1 MGIFKRYYHGFLRR
15 FIPKTFRFFEK
26 CDIHISRVEC
36 YDPIPDTRTLKDSLW
51 EKHTEMVGVDIN
63 LKEQFE
69 LLSQFSSKYAEEYNR
84 IPRTKTDIPY
94 QFYYYYNGGF
104 PPVDA
109 EILYCMI
116 RHYKPSKIIEIGSGN
131 TTYLSA
137 QAISEN
143 KKREGLECELI
154 AIEPYPNK
162 VLQKGFPGL
171 SRLIVKKVEDV
182 DLELFKSLKENDI
195 LFIDSTHVLRTGGD
209 VQYEYLEI
217 LPRLEKGVLV
227 QIHDIFTP
235 SEYPKINVKERFWF
249 WNEQYLLQAFLC
261 FNDVF
266 KVLWTSS
273 YMHLN
278 HPDKLENA
286 FASYREQK
294 EKQWPASVWLRRV
307 K

>member
-1 MGIFKRYYHGFLRR
+1 L
-15 FIPKTFRFFEK
+15 
-26 CDIHISRVEC
+26 
-36 YDPIPDTRTLKDSLW
+36 
-51 EKHTEMVGVDIN
+51 
-63 LKEQFE
+63 
-69 LLSQFSSKYAEEYNR
+69 
-84 IPRTKTDIPY
+84 
-94 QFYYYYNGGF
+94 
-104 PPVDA
+104 
-109 EILYCMI
+109 
-116 RHYKPSKIIEIGSGN
+116 
-131 TTYLSA
+131 
-137 QAISEN
+137 EN
-143 KKREGLECELI
+143 KKRDGLDCELI

-182 DLELFKSLKENDI
+182 ELELFKSLKENDI

-217 LPRLEKGVLV
+217 LPRLAKGVLV
-227 QIHDIFTP
+227 QVHDIFTP

-261 FNDVF
+261 FNDSF

-278 HPDKLENA
+278 HPDILSKS
-286 FASYREQK
+286 FTSYRDQE
-294 EKQWPASVWLRRV
+294 EKQWPASLWMQRI